1 MDIYEGPT
9 TSICPLLLRKRKE
22 KKRKEIP
29 LYARSQ
35 LDNCFTVHTG
45 GIVLSLNAPPLY
57 LSLQDAEF

>member
-9 TSICPLLLRKRKE
+9 TSICPLLLRKRRE

-45 GIVLSLNAPPLY
+45 V
-57 LSLQDAEF
+57 